1 MAGGSAG
8 AIELEI
14 LPGRVEGPLD
24 PAALFGRKAP
34 LEIEIGIGKG
44 RFILEEAALR
54 PATDFLG
61 LEWSL
66 KHLRLAKERAA
77 KRGLTNV
84 RFHRADA
91 KHVLADL
98 LPSLSAERVHVYCPD
113 PWPKTRHHKRRLFD
127 AATTRHLE
135 RVLRPG
141 GFLHVSTDVRDYFEV
156 IVATVAGATALRPAE
171 DPLFP
176 AGDGDGKTNYETK
189 YLLAGRRIHRA
200 AFQKPAER

>member
-1 MAGGSAG
+1 M
-8 AIELEI
+8 IELEI
-14 LPGRVEGPLD
+14 FPGQVEGPF
-24 PAALFGRKAP
+24 AFETLFARRAP
-34 LEIEIGIGKG
+34 IEIEIGIGKG
-44 RFILEEAALR
+44 RFILQEAERR
-54 PATDFLG
+54 PDTDFLA

-98 LPSLSAERVHVYCPD
+98 LPSGSAVRVHVYCPD

-127 AATTRHLE
+127 EATTRHVE
-135 RVLRPG
+135 RVLEPG
-141 GFLHVSTDVRDYFEV
+141 GFLHVSTDFEEYFEV
-156 IVATVAGATALRPAE
+156 MVATVAAATGLRPAE

-176 AGDGDGKTNYETK
+176 AGGADGKTNYEMK
-189 YLLAGRRIHRA
+189 YLAAGRRIHRA
-200 AFQKPAER
+200 AFRKPAGR

>member
-1 MAGGSAG
+1 V
-8 AIELEI
+8 IELEI
-14 LPGRVEGPLD
+14 LPGQIEGPLD
-24 PAALFGRKAP
+24 VAALFGRRAP

-44 RFILEEAALR
+44 RFILQEAESR

-98 LPSLSAERVHVYCPD
+98 LPSASAARVHVYCPD
-113 PWPKTRHHKRRLFD
+113 PWPKKRHHKRRLFD
-127 AATTRHLE
+127 DATTRHLE
-135 RVLRPG
+135 RVLAPG
-141 GFLHVSTDVRDYFEV
+141 GWLHVSTDVAEYFEV
-156 IVATVAGATALRPAE
+156 IVATIAAATSLRPAE

-176 AGDGDGKTNYETK
+176 VAAGEGKTNYETK
-189 YLLAGRRIHRA
+189 YLAAGRRIHRA
-200 AFQKPAER
+200 AYARA